1 VVTAR
6 AQQHTAVSIREDLE
20 LQILTGRRQPHERL
34 IEDDLMDVYDAKRHV
49 VRQALQELEYRE
61 LVNRVPKVGSFV
73 RAYDS
78 RQIADLY
85 DVRILLEMSAVQR
98 IPLPV
103 DPVAL
108 AELKEIQAAH
118 DRAVA
123 DQDVRA
129 TVEANMTFH
138 ERLFGLCDNTFLV
151 DAVRRH
157 ARMTYSVRS
166 VTVTNPS
173 YRVNSAGEHRQ
184 MLEAL
189 EQGDVDRLADLCRQ
203 HLLPSRNLYL
213 QMIGHH

>member
-1 VVTAR
+1 MGAVG
-6 AQQHTAVSIREDLE
+6 AQQHSAVSIREDLE
-20 LQILTGRRQPHERL
+20 LQILTGRRRPHERL
-34 IEDDLMDVYDAKRHV
+34 IEDELMEVYDAKRHV

-103 DPVAL
+103 DAVAL
-108 AELKEIQAAH
+108 AELKEIQGRHDAA
-118 DRAVA
+118 VGG
-123 DQDVRA
+123 QDVRA
-129 TVEANMTFH
+129 TVEANMEFH
-138 ERLFGLCDNTFLV
+138 ERLFGLCDNAFLI

-173 YRVNSAGEHRQ
+173 YRVNSAAEHRQ
-184 MLEAL
+184 MLDAL
-189 EQGDVDRLADLCRQ
+189 EQGDLEQLAQLCRL
-203 HLLPSRNLYL
+203 HLLPSRDLYL
-213 QMIGHH
+213 QMLG

>member
-1 VVTAR
+1 MGAVS
-6 AQQHTAVSIREDLE
+6 AQHHTAASIREDLE
-20 LQILTGRRQPHERL
+20 LQILSGRRQPHERL
-34 IEDDLMDVYDAKRHV
+34 IEDELMDVYSAKRHV

-85 DVRILLEMSAVQR
+85 DVRVLLETSAAQR

-103 DPVAL
+103 EPAAL
-108 AELKEIQAAH
+108 AELKEIQARH
-118 DRAVA
+118 DEAVSE
-123 DQDVRA
+123 QDVRG
-129 TVEANMTFH
+129 TVEANMQFH
-138 ERLFGLCDNTFLV
+138 DRLFSLCDNAFLL

-173 YRVNSAGEHRQ
+173 YRVNSAAEHHL
-184 MLEAL
+184 MLDAL
-189 EQGDVDRLADLCRQ
+189 EKGDLEQLAKLCCA
-203 HLLPSRNLYL
+203 HLQPSRNLYL
-213 QMIGHH
+213 QMLGHQ